1 DAVERRGQLHQH
13 AFARALVPLPAVDA
27 RHHARRVGG
36 VQSVAGAHGTDR
48 RAGAAPVRCGRP
60 SGRRA
65 RGGGGDGGGC
75 RRSRLQWRHGRRCP
89 ALPAPDRTQEMG
101 RVMLERRAALATLL
115 AERGDTLVVSGL
127 GSTTWDLASLG
138 DDDRNF
144 YLWGAMGGAAML
156 GLGLALAR
164 PERRVIVVTG
174 DGEMLMGLGS
184 LATIGIQQPRNL
196 AVIVFDNG
204 AYGETGMQPSHTQG
218 GVDLIG
224 VARACGIATCL
235 DVRDENALANLALRV
250 QNLCETL
257 FARVQIAAD
266 EPPRVLPL
274 RDGIAL
280 KNRFRAAVGI
290 NP

>member
-1 DAVERRGQLHQH
+1 MDQMR
-13 AFARALVPLPAVDA
+13 
-27 RHHARRVGG
+27 
-36 VQSVAGAHGTDR
+36 
-48 RAGAAPVRCGRP
+48 
-60 SGRRA
+60 
-65 RGGGGDGGGC
+65 
-75 RRSRLQWRHGRRCP
+75 
-89 ALPAPDRTQEMG
+89 
-101 RVMLERRAALATLL
+101 LERRAAMATLL
-115 AERGDTLVVSGL
+115 ANRGDDLLVIPGL
-127 GSTTWDLASLG
+127 GSTAWDAVAAG

-144 YLWGAMGGAAML
+144 YLWGAMGGAAMI
-156 GLGLALAR
+156 GLGLALAQ
-164 PERRVIVVTG
+164 PERRVAVITG

-235 DVRDENALANLALRV
+235 DVRDENALANLARRV
-250 QNLCETL
+250 QNLCDTL

-290 NP
+290 KP